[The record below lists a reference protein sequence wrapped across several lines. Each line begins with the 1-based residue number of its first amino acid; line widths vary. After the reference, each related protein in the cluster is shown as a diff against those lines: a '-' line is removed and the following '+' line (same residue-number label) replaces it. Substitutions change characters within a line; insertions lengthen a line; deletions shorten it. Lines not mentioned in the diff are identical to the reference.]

1 MSYRKR
7 TNNSLSK
14 NKKVNKSKGA
24 REKQLKELTEMLND
38 RNIAQN
44 EFDTKQKKY
53 WEKLNI
59 EKVKSFL
66 ICIYVFKGNI

>member
-7 TNNSLSK
+7 TNNSPSK

-24 REKQLKELTEMLND
+24 TEKQLNELTEMLND

-44 EFDTKQKKY
+44 EFDTKQKNI
-53 WEKLNI
+53 EKNLII